1 MKTLVFVSSQLP
13 VHKYQR
19 AQQEH
24 VSIPNRLAR
33 QFAVTRPDQVW
44 CGDMIYIWSG
54 QRWGYL
60 AVVMEFARKPAG
72 WAFSLSPDSE
82 LTAKV

>member
-44 CGDMIYIWSG
+44 CGVAI
-54 QRWGYL
+54 
-60 AVVMEFARKPAG
+60 
-72 WAFSLSPDSE
+72 
-82 LTAKV
+82 